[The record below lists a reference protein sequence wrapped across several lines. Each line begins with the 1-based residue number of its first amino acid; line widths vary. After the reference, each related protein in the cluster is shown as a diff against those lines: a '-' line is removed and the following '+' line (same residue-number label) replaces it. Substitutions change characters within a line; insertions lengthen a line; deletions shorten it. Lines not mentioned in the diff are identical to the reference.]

1 MEHVAFA
8 ITDHVTSQL
17 AQLLG
22 REIAHI
28 HTEARRA
35 ELPAAV
41 CIVALVDRGQR
52 HTRLVIKAEEDQSA
66 LCLYTHYLKPFDL
79 NSPRYYGY
87 ITVDGQPFLVMQH
100 VHHTPPNWHDA
111 QGYLRAVDWLIKKDR
126 VTAPHVDALR
136 PLACFGERQYQGVP
150 YWLAQ
155 FERWAH
161 ADSAPQPRQLWH
173 LVAANQPRIDTAL
186 HELTCTAPLTVV
198 HGDLHLSNL
207 LFGAQEQ
214 EHKIFVIDWT
224 QPHIGSGLNDLAH
237 LYDNAPTAIKTE
249 LLIRYRQQIAVPGF
263 DDLFVHAK
271 LIRDIGYLAWMA
283 DMICDEGPAAIE
295 PAEIDRVM
303 ASVARVLG

>member
-1 MEHVAFA
+1 MGHVAFA

-28 HTEARRA
+28 HTEAPRA
-35 ELPAAV
+35 DLPAAV
-41 CIVALVDRGQR
+41 HIVALVDHRPI
-52 HTRLVIKAEEDQSA
+52 HMRLVIKAEEDQSA

-79 NSPRYYGY
+79 NSPHYYGY
-87 ITVDGQPFLVMQH
+87 ITVDGQPFLVMEH

-136 PLACFGERQYQGVP
+136 QLACFGERKYQGVP

-155 FERWAH
+155 FDRWAH
-161 ADSAPQPRQLWH
+161 AVSAPAPQQLWH
-173 LVAANQPRIDTAL
+173 IVAAHQPRIDTAL
-186 HELTCTAPLTVV
+186 HELTSAAPLTVV

-214 EHKIFVIDWT
+214 EDKIFVIDWT
-224 QPHIGSGLNDLAH
+224 QPYIGSVLNDLAH
-237 LYDNAPTAIKTE
+237 LYDNAPTAIKTA
-249 LLIRYRQQIAVPGF
+249 LLTRYREQIAVPGF
-263 DDLFVHAK
+263 DELFVHAK

-295 PAEIDRVM
+295 QAEIDRVM
-303 ASVARVLG
+303 ASVGRVLG